1 MTDLTSALSMELKK
15 IEYASLNA
23 KQKENYN
30 FQKISAVLADY
41 GFVTI
46 RLSDDW
52 NGADFL
58 ALHTDGT
65 TLKVQLKP
73 RLTFA
78 KKYMGKDLWV
88 CFPKGNE
95 WYLYPH
101 DDLLEIVLADSSIGE
116 SESWVTNGLYS
127 MGQPGKK
134 LSTYLEKHRITL

>member
-1 MTDLTSALSMELKK
+1 MELKK
-15 IEYASLNA
+15 IEYATLNGR
-23 KQKENYN
+23 QKENYN

-58 ALHTDGT
+58 ALHKDGA

-73 RLTFA
+73 RLTFGT
-78 KKYMGKDLWV
+78 KYKGKELWV
-88 CFPKGNE
+88 CFPSRGD

-101 DDLLEIVLADSSIGE
+101 DVLLKIVLAETSVGT
-116 SESWVTNGLYS
+116 SESWLIKGVYS
-127 MGQPGKK
+127 MGQPGKRVGGF
-134 LSTYLEKHRITL
+134 LERYRVTRVD